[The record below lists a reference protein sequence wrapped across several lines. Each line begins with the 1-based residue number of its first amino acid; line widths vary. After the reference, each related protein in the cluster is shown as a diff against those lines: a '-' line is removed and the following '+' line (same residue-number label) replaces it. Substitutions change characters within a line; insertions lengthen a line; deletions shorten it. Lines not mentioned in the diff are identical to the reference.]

1 MKLPLGRTDFFFFF
15 IFFLFHTAIIVIDK
29 ILPHCYSVDRIV
41 VGVVRF
47 NSCRVIKDGDRE
59 R

>member
-1 MKLPLGRTDFFFFF
+1 MKLPLGRTDFSLFNLS
-15 IFFLFHTAIIVIDK
+15 LFHTAIIVIDK

-41 VGVVRF
+41 VGVVCF

>member
-1 MKLPLGRTDFFFFF
+1 MKLPFGRTDFSLFNLS
-15 IFFLFHTAIIVIDK
+15 LFHTEELDNYQ